1 MSEDPKITTW
11 RDRLVQAIVDQG
23 KSQRAVSLAAG
34 LGPGLVNSWIKDNK
48 DPTIGN
54 LLNVCGVLGISSS
67 WLLYGYEVTPETEEI
82 LRHLEANPDA
92 RDGILKILLS
102 KASA

>member
-1 MSEDPKITTW
+1 MSENPKNTTW
-11 RDRLVQAIVDQG
+11 RDRLVQAIAGQG
-23 KSQRAVSLAAG
+23 TSQRAVSLAAG
-34 LGPGLVNSWIKDNK
+34 FGPGLVNSWIKDNK

-54 LLNVCGVLGISSS
+54 LLSVCGVLGISSS

-82 LRHLEANPDA
+82 LRHLEANPEA
-92 RDGILKILLS
+92 RDGILKILMS